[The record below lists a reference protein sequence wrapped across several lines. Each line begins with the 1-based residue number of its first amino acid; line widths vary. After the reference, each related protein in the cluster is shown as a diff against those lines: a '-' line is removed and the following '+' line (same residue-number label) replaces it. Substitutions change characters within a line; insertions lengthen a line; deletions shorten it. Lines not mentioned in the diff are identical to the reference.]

1 MIEVLSAEAVWK
13 FMHAQLGIEFHNY
26 LTLLFIGGNMK
37 MKKSILSLIAVFT
50 MAAMVFSMTA
60 FAAEPAADAQ
70 GVGIAEV
77 VYGDN
82 YVATTATEYDEINS
96 PSASSNITAV
106 TLTDGTVID
115 AEGGVLT
122 LVIDGVQ
129 YDILDYCETGAP
141 LPEGYEF
148 AVTAGSNAYSE
159 MAKFMNMAGNT
170 AEYTYRSALTV
181 NADGIDDTETI
192 PALINAEYDA
202 EGVKDGSITSMGAF
216 FNGIIVDSA
225 PYTIDNMEIIGIGDG
240 ANDFQGEA
248 AMVLSQ
254 GTADVTINESTIFTA
269 GVIRT
274 AGAVKDNGILRIN
287 DSVLYTEETIDTQAE
302 YDALVVPMMKRTP
315 FALGLEGVV
324 RATNVLGSGQ
334 GIYTDSL
341 IVSSGWGVLSTD
353 SGSGYDRV
361 GTYALDVKDT
371 VAGTGLVEV
380 AQDGVDYFATKEV
393 AGVTYGYT
401 AGGSG
406 YVAYADSGV
415 WDKFDNV
422 KFYGGN
428 EVQIMASSN
437 SSAFYTNSELNSGH
451 IGVMTQQN
459 AGGTISV
466 VDSVMNVAET
476 GFQIKSG
483 AANNGY
489 TNIIVD
495 NTEINFTAD
504 SKWGKT
510 LAELVESDDA
520 GNPGN
525 TSFTVDDR
533 GDEADA
539 STATA
544 IVDDSSAVFANGEYT
559 GNIWN
564 NIYNKYQAF
573 NVTLDAAVVNGTISS
588 SYGYHMNDDGSR
600 MENGTVLY
608 GDTTGNYLISGAA
621 DYHHIGAQYNVANAQ
636 VNNPLNLTLTNG
648 STWNVV
654 LADGTCGEADAIYL
668 NNLTVEDGSAIAA
681 EAPVE
686 FHIYGEAVIDGE
698 ISENITIVEE
708 EAIVPSVTAD
718 EIYAYDMADPR
729 HTATIIAVD
738 ADGNQLTG
746 AIRFDAYKAFAT
758 SYFTLAGNG
767 YDIVS
772 LDVTDGDATL
782 TKIEE
787 GDEYFGEYEYNIA
800 MNTDCTITAVVEKA
814 AGSSGGESGGG
825 ESAGGPEGEGGSEGG
840 ESPEGEAPAESAQ
853 APAEGESP
861 EGESPEGEAPAD
873 SPAAPAEGES
883 PEGESPEGE
892 APAEAP
898 AAPAEGEG
906 PEALAEL
913 PEGNCV
919 EVTTQGMDSEIHV
932 LVYYEEQDGKNV
944 ITDLIDKE
952 GQFSII
958 NMVPDIEEFY
968 TLLDE
973 ALAE

>member
-1 MIEVLSAEAVWK
+1 
-13 FMHAQLGIEFHNY
+13 
-26 LTLLFIGGNMK
+26 MK
-37 MKKSILSLIAVFT
+37 MRKTILSLVAVLT
-50 MAAMVFSMTA
+50 MASMIFAMTA
-60 FAAEPAADAQ
+60 FAAEPAAQAE

-77 VYGDN
+77 TYGPN
-82 YVATTATEYDEINS
+82 YIETAATEDDTINS

-122 LVIDGVQ
+122 LVINGVQ
-129 YDILDYCETGAP
+129 YDILDFLESGEA
-141 LPEGYEF
+141 LPENAEF
-148 AVTAGSNAYSE
+148 AVTAGTDAYSE

-170 AEYTYRSALTV
+170 AQYTYRSALRV
-181 NADGIDDTETI
+181 GEGGIVADETI
-192 PALINAEYDA
+192 NSLLAAEVD
-202 EGVKDGSITSMGAF
+202 ETGIRNGSITSLAPF
-216 FNGIIVDSA
+216 FNGVIVDA
-225 PYTIDNMEIIGIGDG
+225 GEYAIENMEIIGIGDG
-240 ANDFQGEA
+240 ANDFKGSA
-248 AMVLSQ
+248 AMVLAQ
-254 GTADVTINESTIFTA
+254 GTGDVTIQDSLILTA

-274 AGAVKDNGILRIN
+274 AAAVNGEGILRIN
-287 DSVLYTEETIDTQAE
+287 NSVLYTEETPDSQAE

-324 RATNVLGSGQ
+324 RATNVLGAGQ
-334 GIYTDSL
+334 GIYNDSL

-353 SGSGYDRV
+353 SGRGYNAV
-361 GTYALDVKDT
+361 GTYALDVTNT

-393 AGVTYGYT
+393 GGQTYGYV

-406 YVAYADSGV
+406 YVAYADAGV

-483 AANNGY
+483 AANNGF
-489 TNIIVD
+489 TNIVVD
-495 NTEINFTAD
+495 NTQINFTAD

-525 TSFTVDDR
+525 TSFTVNDT

-564 NIYNKYQAF
+564 NIYNKYQKF
-573 NVTLDAAVVNGTISS
+573 NVTLDAATVNGTISS
-588 SYGYHMNDDGSR
+588 SYGYHLNDDGSR
-600 MENGTVLY
+600 IENGTVLNA
-608 GDTTGNYLISGAA
+608 DTTGNYLISGAS
-621 DYHHIGAQYNVANAQ
+621 DYHKIGAQYNVAHAQ

-648 STWNVV
+648 AVWNVV

-668 NNLTVEDGSAIAA
+668 NDLTVEEGCSVAA

-686 FHIYGEAVIDGE
+686 FHIYGEAVINGE
-698 ISENITIVEE
+698 ISDNITIIQE
-708 EAIVPSVTAD
+708 EAVVPAVTAD
-718 EIYAYDMADPR
+718 ELYAYDMADPR

-738 ADGNQLTG
+738 ADGNKLTG
-746 AIRFDAYKAFAT
+746 AIKFDAYKAFAT
-758 SYFTLAGNG
+758 SFFTLAGNG
-767 YDIVS
+767 YDILSVE
-772 LDVTDGDATL
+772 VTDGDATL
-782 TKIEE
+782 TEIAEGEE
-787 GDEYFGEYEYNIA
+787 GFGEYQYNIA
-800 MNTDCTITAVVEKA
+800 MNTDCTITATVEKA
-814 AGSSGGESGGG
+814 AGGSDGGSGGGPGGPGG
-825 ESAGGPEGEGGSEGG
+825 ESAGGPGGPGEGGSEGG
-840 ESPEGEAPAESAQ
+840 ESPEGESPAEAAPAPESESPADA
-853 APAEGESP
+853 APAGESEAAPAPEGESPEGEAPAAPPADSPEGESP
-861 EGESPEGEAPAD
+861 EGESPEGESAGGPGLQEEEFEITVGDVTGIAHYQDLESDSEKRAFVITFDGKEYAGKIDKGVWTAD
-873 SPAAPAEGES
+873 D
-883 PEGESPEGE
+883 PEGADVIAAFQAAHE
-892 APAEAP
+892 ADPSFMGPPPA
-898 AAPAEGEG
+898 
-906 PEALAEL
+906 
-913 PEGNCV
+913 GN
-919 EVTTQGMDSEIHV
+919 
-932 LVYYEEQDGKNV
+932 
-944 ITDLIDKE
+944 
-952 GQFSII
+952 
-958 NMVPDIEEFY
+958 
-968 TLLDE
+968 
-973 ALAE
+973 